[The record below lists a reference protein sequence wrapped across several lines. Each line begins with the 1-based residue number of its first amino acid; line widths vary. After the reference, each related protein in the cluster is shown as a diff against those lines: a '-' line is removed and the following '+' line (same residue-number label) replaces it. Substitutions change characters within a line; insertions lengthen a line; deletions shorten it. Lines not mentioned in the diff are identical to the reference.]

1 MIVLYTRDAM
11 KKHYLKHLLKMQWSD
26 RVALMS
32 YAMKIPF
39 YQFALNKLG
48 YNRFQELFLNS
59 RADIHVEDDVD
70 YAKRHGQ
77 LINFAVNGVAGADN
91 CLLRSVMLT
100 RMLKRKGFH
109 PEIRFGVRKNTDA
122 FLAHSWVE
130 LEGRAINDQSDV
142 AERHNSFKTTNS

>member
-100 RMLKRKGFH
+100 RMLKRKGL
-109 PEIRFGVRKNTDA
+109 PVEIKFGVKKNNDA
-122 FLAHSWVE
+122 FQAHSWVE
-130 LEGRAINDQSDV
+130 FDGVPVNDGDNVNKYHVFEAIDN
-142 AERHNSFKTTNS
+142 

>member
-100 RMLKRKGFH
+100 RMLKRKGF
-109 PEIRFGVRKNTDA
+109 PVEIKFGVKKNTDA
-122 FLAHSWVE
+122 FMAHSWVE
-130 LEGRAINDQSDV
+130 FGGVPVNDGDNTSKYHVFEMTD
-142 AERHNSFKTTNS
+142 N